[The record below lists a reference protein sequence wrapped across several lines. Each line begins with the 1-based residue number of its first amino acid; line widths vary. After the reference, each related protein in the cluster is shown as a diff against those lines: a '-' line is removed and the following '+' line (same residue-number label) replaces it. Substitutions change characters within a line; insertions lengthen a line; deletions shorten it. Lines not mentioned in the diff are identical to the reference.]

1 MYTVHLAAPEFSC
14 LWKNTLSIGIT
25 ALSGTYIISADEK
38 TQAMPDTQ
46 PRPFISVVMGSV
58 SDWTVMKRE
67 VEMLRHFDVR
77 VETRVI
83 SAHRMPDQ
91 MFAYAQSAQ
100 ERGLAA
106 IIAGAGGA
114 AHLPGML
121 AAKTTAPVLGVPIP
135 GPHLQG
141 IDALHSIVQM
151 PKGIPVAAFA
161 IGEAGA
167 ANAALFAIAMLGRA
181 FPALAR
187 QLDAFRQQQTEK
199 ACAMTL
205 PPVSARAAQSEF

>member
-1 MYTVHLAAPEFSC
+1 
-14 LWKNTLSIGIT
+14 
-25 ALSGTYIISADEK
+25 
-38 TQAMPDTQ
+38 MPDTQ

-58 SDWTVMKRE
+58 SDWTVMKRA

>member
-1 MYTVHLAAPEFSC
+1 
-14 LWKNTLSIGIT
+14 
-25 ALSGTYIISADEK
+25 
-38 TQAMPDTQ
+38 MPDTQ

-58 SDWTVMKRE
+58 SDWTVMKRA
-67 VEMLRHFDVR
+67 VEMLRHFDLR

-91 MFAYAQSAQ
+91 VFAYAQSAQ

-121 AAKTTAPVLGVPIP
+121 AAKTPAPVLGVPIP

-151 PKGIPVAAFA
+151 PKASLWRLLQLAKRAPRMPRFLQLRCS
-161 IGEAGA
+161 
-167 ANAALFAIAMLGRA
+167 AALFLRSRA
-181 FPALAR
+181 SSMHSGNNRLKKPA
-187 QLDAFRQQQTEK
+187 Q
-199 ACAMTL
+199 
-205 PPVSARAAQSEF
+205 

>member
-1 MYTVHLAAPEFSC
+1 
-14 LWKNTLSIGIT
+14 
-25 ALSGTYIISADEK
+25 
-38 TQAMPDTQ
+38 MPDTQ

-58 SDWTVMKRE
+58 SDWTVMKRA

-114 AHLPGML
+114 AHLP
-121 AAKTTAPVLGVPIP
+121 
-135 GPHLQG
+135 G

>member
-1 MYTVHLAAPEFSC
+1 
-14 LWKNTLSIGIT
+14 
-25 ALSGTYIISADEK
+25 
-38 TQAMPDTQ
+38 MPDTQ

-58 SDWTVMKRE
+58 SVWTVRKRA

-83 SAHRMPDQ
+83 PAHRMPDP

-100 ERGLAA
+100 ERVLAA
-106 IIAGAGGA
+106 MITGAGGA
-114 AHLPGML
+114 A
-121 AAKTTAPVLGVPIP
+121 
-135 GPHLQG
+135 HLQG

-187 QLDAFRQQQTEK
+187 
-199 ACAMTL
+199 
-205 PPVSARAAQSEF
+205 